1 LRVKLKII
9 KTLTKG
15 KKIKKI
21 RMKIIKIIHH
31 QLGLEA
37 EIKNNKTF
45 IKWLRKNSIGIRI
58 KLKIPI
64 HDKKK
69 LNM

>member
-1 LRVKLKII
+1 
-9 KTLTKG
+9 
-15 KKIKKI
+15 
-21 RMKIIKIIHH
+21 MKIIKIIHH
-31 QLGLEA
+31 QLGSEA

-64 HDKKK
+64 HDKK
-69 LNM
+69 N

>member
-1 LRVKLKII
+1 LRVKLKRI

-45 IKWLRKNSIGIRI
+45 IKWLRKISIGIRI
-58 KLKIPI
+58 KLKISI

>member
-1 LRVKLKII
+1 LRVKLKRI

-15 KKIKKI
+15 KKKIKRI

-31 QLGLEA
+31 QLGSEA

-45 IKWLRKNSIGIRI
+45 IEWLRKNSIGIRI

-64 HDKKK
+64 HDKK
-69 LNM
+69 N

>member
-1 LRVKLKII
+1 
-9 KTLTKG
+9 
-15 KKIKKI
+15 
-21 RMKIIKIIHH
+21 MKIIKIIHH

-45 IKWLRKNSIGIRI
+45 IKWLRKISIRIRI

>member
-1 LRVKLKII
+1 
-9 KTLTKG
+9 
-15 KKIKKI
+15 
-21 RMKIIKIIHH
+21 MKIIKIIHH

-45 IKWLRKNSIGIRI
+45 IKWLRKISIRIRI

-69 LNM
+69 LNMQNSDVFFYIKIFININ